1 MRKLF
6 TKYLFLVFILP
17 VLFLIIF
24 YFFSTESE
32 IGSYG
37 VNETVNFGGID
48 IEGIFGNPIYNFSIF
63 ILTYPIYFLSYFIVF
78 LIRRVTDFR
87 YTVIHFIMFM
97 INFILLCM
105 NAENRC
111 LIPLSVICFIFFIL
125 NIFKTTKNLSTINND
140 HQ

>member
-1 MRKLF
+1 MKKIC
-6 TKYLFLVFILP
+6 TKYLFFVFILP
-17 VLFLIIF
+17 VLAVIIL

-37 VNETVNFGGID
+37 VNETINFGGVD

-63 ILTYPIYFLSYFIVF
+63 MLTYPIYFLSYFIIF
-78 LIRRVTDFR
+78 LLRRITDF
-87 YTVIHFIMFM
+87 YYSVIHFIMFM
-97 INFILLCM
+97 INFMLLCV
-105 NAENRC
+105 NAENRF

-140 HQ
+140 Q